1 MIRRAAECVLVI
13 VVVVYLDLF
22 MSTPFLFRAAHY
34 GPRRCSP
41 PKAAAA
47 AAAKA
52 AASLKAVDRLHT
64 FATLTV
70 VVVVFVFEPMKKSHF
85 ESLHLSRC
93 CLNQCDQTGQFF
105 KVLGDMVS
113 VKSSP
118 NTWWFIWLKWTATLF
133 MLNCCSYSFGQLF
146 EKFGLLFNFASG
158 HSGLN
163 FIRSNTLLCQS
174 CLPMMEVEK
183 NPLFFSL
190 PPI

>member
-1 MIRRAAECVLVI
+1 MLQLFCLFLVRENYKSSLSSVYLLSLLCNDHHMIRRAAECVLVI

-118 NTWWFIWLKWTATLF
+118 NTW
-133 MLNCCSYSFGQLF
+133 
-146 EKFGLLFNFASG
+146 
-158 HSGLN
+158 
-163 FIRSNTLLCQS
+163 
-174 CLPMMEVEK
+174 
-183 NPLFFSL
+183 
-190 PPI
+190 